1 MNLFEYSAG
10 ELHKKLLA
18 KECSAVEITESV
30 LERIDAC
37 EEKVGAYLTVT
48 GEQAKAAA
56 AKVDCQNRCRGGNPS
71 SGRHPY
77 GYQGQHLHKGVTT
90 TCASKMLYNFVPPY
104 NATVMDKLEGV
115 DAVMIGKLNMDEF
128 AMGSS
133 CENSRFKLTHNP
145 RALDRV
151 PGRLLRWFRG
161 CCGRW

>member
-56 AKVDCQNRCRGGNPS
+56 AKVDAKIAAGEEI
-71 SGRHPY
+71 HPLA
-77 GYQGQHLHKGVTT
+77 GIPMGIKDNICTKGVTT

-115 DAVMIGKLNMDEF
+115 VR
-128 AMGSS
+128 S
-133 CENSRFKLTHNP
+133 
-145 RALDRV
+145 
-151 PGRLLRWFRG
+151 
-161 CCGRW
+161 